1 MIFTDDTVAALGF
14 MSAVADT
21 VPGASESGEDELA
34 TTAQLGAL
42 LDAWGFSGRRDGDR
56 RELDEVRAVRDR
68 LREIWTLE
76 RDEMADVV
84 NAILEE
90 TNATPKLMRHDDLD
104 WHIHAVS
111 QESPLAERM
120 LVEAAMALV
129 DVIRADETRRLAQC
143 DADDCTGVFVDLSKN
158 ASKRYCSVR
167 CGNRMAAR
175 AHRARAGDAPAA

>member
-68 LREIWTLE
+68 LRKIWTLE

>member
-21 VPGASESGEDELA
+21 VAGASESGEDELA